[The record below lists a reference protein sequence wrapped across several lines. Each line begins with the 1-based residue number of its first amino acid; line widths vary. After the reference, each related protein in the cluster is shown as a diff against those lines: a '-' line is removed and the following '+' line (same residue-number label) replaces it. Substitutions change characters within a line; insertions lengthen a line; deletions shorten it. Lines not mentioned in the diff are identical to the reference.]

1 MAESLR
7 SDTIAVPHGFFT
19 RRGGVSTGPFA
30 SLSLGDRLAYDS
42 HDVLTALTW
51 VAARTTR

>member
-30 SLSLGDRLAYDS
+30 SLNCSLSSPDS
-42 HDVLTALTW
+42 REAVMENRAL
-51 VAARTTR
+51 AARA